1 VTVGLVIVSHSAKL
15 AEGVVEL
22 AREMGGEDVAIEAA
36 GGMADP
42 PGAMGTDAM
51 VVMDAVQRAASPDG
65 VLVLMD
71 LGSALMSAEMAV
83 EMAGDDVRVVLASAP
98 IVEGAVAAAAAA
110 RVGSSLDEVA
120 AEARGALRAKAEQ
133 LGDETA
139 AGGPD
144 DAAAGADAAGGGL
157 GEGADVEELR
167 VVVGNRLGLHAR
179 PAARFVGAAAGADA
193 QVEVT
198 NEATGRGPVSARSLT
213 ALATLGVRQGHE
225 ILVRARGPEARR
237 ALDAIQALA
246 DDNFGDDDGE
256 APAEA
261 ANGAAAAAPPAEGA
275 APPAPGEALRGL
287 PVAPGVAIGPAQRLR
302 EPEPVVSDAP
312 AGDPADEWRALD
324 AARDAA
330 RADVR
335 AARAAVAAGAG
346 EAEAAIFDAHLLL
359 LDDDALLDPARRAID
374 DEGRNAQQAWAAAV
388 ESAAGAYRDAGDAYL
403 QERAADVRD
412 VGRRVLGHLAGTG
425 AGPATIAGAG
435 VLVAEDLTP
444 GQTAALDRDLVRG
457 IATARGS
464 ATSHAAILAR
474 AFGIPAVVG
483 VGPALLDTADGT
495 PLVLDGDAGTVTVDP
510 DPAALAAAERRQD
523 EERRVAAERRERAV
537 APART
542 RDGRRIEVAANLG
555 AVAETADAV
564 AEGAEGVGLLRTE
577 FLFLGREDA
586 PDEEEQYAALSD
598 VATVLDG
605 RPLVI
610 RTLDVGADK
619 PLPFLA
625 QDPEANPFLGRRG
638 IRLALARPDIMRPQI
653 RAILRVAA
661 EHSAVK
667 VMFPMVAALGE
678 LRAARAILDEERAA
692 LGIDPPL
699 EVGIMVEVPAVAVA
713 AERFAREADFFSIGT
728 NDLAQ
733 YTLAAERGNE
743 HVADLATGPVPAV
756 LALVEAVVRGAEA
769 HGRWVGVCGELAGDP
784 LAAVLLVGLGVTELS
799 MAAPR
804 IPDVKEALRGIDA
817 EEAAAV
823 AREAIAADD
832 ARAASALAADL
843 VRSASR
849 ATIPPS

>member
-1 VTVGLVIVSHSAKL
+1 VAQ
-15 AEGVVEL
+15 AET
-22 AREMGGEDVAIEAA
+22 A
-36 GGMADP
+36 
-42 PGAMGTDAM
+42 PGA
-51 VVMDAVQRAASPDG
+51 P
-65 VLVLMD
+65 
-71 LGSALMSAEMAV
+71 
-83 EMAGDDVRVVLASAP
+83 
-98 IVEGAVAAAAAA
+98 
-110 RVGSSLDEVA
+110 
-120 AEARGALRAKAEQ
+120 
-133 LGDETA
+133 
-139 AGGPD
+139 
-144 DAAAGADAAGGGL
+144 
-157 GEGADVEELR
+157 
-167 VVVGNRLGLHAR
+167 
-179 PAARFVGAAAGADA
+179 
-193 QVEVT
+193 
-198 NEATGRGPVSARSLT
+198 
-213 ALATLGVRQGHE
+213 
-225 ILVRARGPEARR
+225 
-237 ALDAIQALA
+237 
-246 DDNFGDDDGE
+246 
-256 APAEA
+256 
-261 ANGAAAAAPPAEGA
+261 
-275 APPAPGEALRGL
+275 LRGL
-287 PVAPGVAIGPAQRLR
+287 PVAPGIVIGPAQRLR
-302 EPEPVVSDAP
+302 EPAPAVSDAP
-312 AGDPADEWRALD
+312 AGDPGDEWRALD
-324 AARDAA
+324 GARAAA

-335 AARAAVAAGAG
+335 AARAAVAGGAG

-359 LDDDALLDPARRAID
+359 LDDEALVEPARRAIES
-374 DEGRNAQQAWAAAV
+374 EGRNASQAWHAAV
-388 ESAAGAYRDAGDAYL
+388 EEAAGTYRAADDAYL
-403 QERAADVRD
+403 RERAADVLD

-425 AGPATIAGAG
+425 GAPATLAGAG

-483 VGPALLDTADGT
+483 VGPALLQTADGT

-510 DPAALAAAERRQD
+510 DRDVIAGAERRAE
-523 EERRVAAERRERAV
+523 EERRVAAERRERAA

-555 AVAETADAV
+555 AVAETAPAV

-586 PDEEEQYAALSD
+586 PGEEEQFAALD
-598 VATVLDG
+598 EVATALDG

-638 IRLALARPDIMRPQI
+638 IRLALARPDIMRAQV

-661 EHSAVK
+661 GHDNVK

-733 YTLAAERGNE
+733 YALAAERGNE
-743 HVADLATGPVPAV
+743 HVAGLATGPVPAL
-756 LALVEAVVRGAEA
+756 LALVEAVVRGASA

-784 LAAVLLVGLGVTELS
+784 VAAALLVGLGVTELS
-799 MAAPR
+799 MAPPR
-804 IPDVKEALRGIDA
+804 IPDVKEALRGLDA
-817 EEAAAV
+817 DAAEAV
-823 AREAIAADD
+823 ARDAIAADD
-832 ARAASALAADL
+832 AGAARALGARL
-843 VRSASR
+843 VTAG
-849 ATIPPS
+849 

>member
-1 VTVGLVIVSHSAKL
+1 MTVGLVIVSHSAKL

-83 EMAGDDVRVVLASAP
+83 EMAGDDVRVVLAAAP

-110 RVGSSLDEVA
+110 RVGASLDEVA
-120 AEARGALRAKAEQ
+120 AEARGSLRAKAEQ
-133 LGDETA
+133 LGEDT
-139 AGGPD
+139 GGGPPD
-144 DAAAGADAAGGGL
+144 DAGAAAGPGL

-193 QVEVT
+193 QVEVS

-237 ALDAIQALA
+237 ALAAIQALA
-246 DDNFGDDDGE
+246 DDNFGDDDRE

-261 ANGAAAAAPPAEGA
+261 ANGTAAAAPPADGA
-275 APPAPGEALRGL
+275 GTVPA
-287 PVAPGVAIGPAQRLR
+287 APGVAIGPVQRLR
-302 EPEPVVSDAP
+302 EPEPVISDAP

-374 DEGRNAQQAWAAAV
+374 DEGHNAAQAWAAAV

-412 VGRRVLGHLAGTG
+412 AGRRVLGHLAGTG

-510 DPAALAAAERRQD
+510 DDDALAAAERRQD
-523 EERRVAAERRERAV
+523 DERRVAAERRERAA

-555 AVAETADAV
+555 AVAETPGAV

-586 PDEEEQYAALSD
+586 PDEEEQYTALSD

-638 IRLALARPDIMRPQI
+638 IRLALARPDIMRPQV

-661 EHSAVK
+661 RHDNIK

-756 LALVEAVVRGAEA
+756 LALVEAVVRGAGA

>member
-1 VTVGLVIVSHSAKL
+1 MSVGLVIVSHSAKL

-51 VVMDAVQRAASPDG
+51 VVMEALERASSGDG

-83 EMAGDDVRVVLASAP
+83 EMAGDDVRAVLASAP
-98 IVEGAVAAAAAA
+98 LVEGAVAAAAAA
-110 RVGSSLDEVA
+110 RIGSSLDEVA

-133 LGDETA
+133 LEDTDTGGAESGTA
-139 AGGPD
+139 TLT
-144 DAAAGADAAGGGL
+144 GADA
-157 GEGADVEELR
+157 EEIR
-167 VVVGNRLGLHAR
+167 IVVSNRLGLHAR
-179 PAARFVGAAAGADA
+179 PAARFVGAAAGAGA
-193 QVEVT
+193 QVEVS
-198 NEATGRGPVSARSLT
+198 NETTGKGPVSARSLT
-213 ALATLGVRQGHE
+213 ALATLGVKHGHE
-225 ILVRARGPEARR
+225 ILVRASGPEARS

-246 DDNFGDDDGE
+246 DDNFGDDD
-256 APAEA
+256 AD
-261 ANGAAAAAPPAEGA
+261 AAAAPDGA
-275 APPAPGEALRGL
+275 TNGASARAAADDGGGAPPAAGDALRGL
-287 PVAPGVAIGPAQRLR
+287 PVSPGVAIGPAQRLR
-302 EPEPVVSDAP
+302 APEPTVSDAP
-312 AGDPADEWRALD
+312 AGDPADEARALETARE
-324 AARDAA
+324 AARG
-330 RADVR
+330 DVR

-359 LDDDALLDPARRAID
+359 LDDEALLDPARAAIEQD
-374 DEGRNAQQAWAAAV
+374 GRNAAQAWAAAI
-388 ESAAGAYRDAGDAYL
+388 ESAASAYRGADDAYL
-403 QERAADVRD
+403 KEREADVRD

-425 AGPATIAGAG
+425 GGAPTLAGAG

-483 VGPALLDTADGT
+483 VGPALLATEDGT

-510 DPAALAAAERRQD
+510 GADVVAAAEQRRD
-523 EERRVAAERRERAV
+523 EEQRIAAERRERAA

-555 AVAETADAV
+555 AVADTADAV
-564 AEGAEGVGLLRTE
+564 AQGAEGVGLLRTE

-586 PDEEEQYAALSD
+586 PDEEEQYAALAE

-638 IRLALARPDIMRPQI
+638 IRLALARQDIMRAQL

-661 EHSAVK
+661 EHDNVK
-667 VMFPMVAALGE
+667 MMFPMVAALDE
-678 LRAARAILDEERAA
+678 VRAARAILDEERAD

-713 AERFAREADFFSIGT
+713 SERFAREVDFFSIGT

-733 YTLAAERGNE
+733 YALAAERGNE
-743 HVADLATGPVPAV
+743 HVAALATGPVPAV
-756 LALVEAVVRGAEA
+756 LALVDAVVRGAEA

-784 LAAVLLVGLGVTELS
+784 LAAALLVGLGVTELS

-817 EEAAAV
+817 GEAASV

-832 ARAASALAADL
+832 AQAASALAADL
-843 VRSASR
+843 VGSASR